1 MVEKALFS
9 AIVPSERHNVLKAG
23 LLLLFTSKPLR
34 SCREH
39 FLCRQRVCLKG
50 FFYAP
55 KVDQLNRFFLFSNI
69 PHMRVHNRFG
79 GMRDLAFFRGDI
91 RDLS

>member
-1 MVEKALFS
+1 MSPKGLF
-9 AIVPSERHNVLKAG
+9 
-23 LLLLFTSKPLR
+23 
-34 SCREH
+34 
-39 FLCRQRVCLKG
+39 KG
-50 FFYAP
+50 IFYAP